1 MKFIVDELP
10 EKITTCPFVYLDNTD
25 PPTYCCKLDHYECI
39 DTAHCDHLITIEDY
53 LDIHSKYNLF

>member
-10 EKITTCPFVYLDNTD
+10 EKPNDCPFTFPINRAIKAYG
-25 PPTYCCKLDHYECI
+25 CSLDHCACP

-53 LDIHSKYNLF
+53 LDIHSKYN